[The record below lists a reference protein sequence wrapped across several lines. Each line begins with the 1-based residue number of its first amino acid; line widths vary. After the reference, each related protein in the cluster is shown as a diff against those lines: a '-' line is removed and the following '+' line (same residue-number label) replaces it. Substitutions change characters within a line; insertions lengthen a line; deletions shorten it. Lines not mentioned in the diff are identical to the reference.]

1 MRKTSFHI
9 LILLGLF
16 FAARSDG
23 QQVSRVKLSD
33 IDSLIGL
40 SKGPLILN
48 FWATWCQ
55 PCVEEMPYFISQV
68 RAYNS
73 KVVPAS
79 DSIRLYLVSLD
90 FPDAYPGA
98 LTRFLQYRNIRAKVW
113 WLDETNADVF
123 CPRVDARWSGA
134 IPATLFINNRNGY
147 RDFVE
152 DKIKPAALEQ
162 QVERLTKKR

>member
-123 CPRVDARWSGA
+123 CPQVDARWSGA

-162 QVERLTKKR
+162 QVERLTKKH